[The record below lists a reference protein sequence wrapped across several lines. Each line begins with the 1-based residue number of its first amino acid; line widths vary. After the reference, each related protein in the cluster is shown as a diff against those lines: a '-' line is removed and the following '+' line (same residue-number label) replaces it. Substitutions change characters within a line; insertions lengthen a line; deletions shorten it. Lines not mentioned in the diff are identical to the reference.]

1 MVLATEPNGN
11 NLFAIDTEFATNSM
25 ENEQSEDNTL
35 TMEKL
40 RSLEKAGWLKL
51 GESHH
56 KYPPAA
62 EKDGE

>member
-1 MVLATEPNGN
+1 MSNK
-11 NLFAIDTEFATNSM
+11 
-25 ENEQSEDNTL
+25 NEQNEDNCCECNCCHCASRERGEDNTL

-40 RSLEKAGWLKL
+40 RKLEKAGWLKL
-51 GESHH
+51 GESHY